1 MYFKKEDVIT
11 ETLCF
16 SYIPVDSDK
25 NALHIA
31 FGTDKNFLFG
41 CAIAITS
48 ILIKNP
54 EQQLAFHI
62 FTDTLNE
69 DSRKRFQALAEQYHT
84 TITLYNVNCEWLKR
98 LPSTKN
104 WSYAIYFRFLVTDYF
119 YQQLDKIIYLDSDI
133 VCNGSLQELAT
144 LDIGENIVAAVA
156 EGERPWWEKCAQR
169 LETLGIKNGYFNS
182 GFLLINLVNWHNY
195 DVTTKTMTMLSDPRI
210 ANRISYPDQDILN
223 MLLPGYIQFL
233 DKKYNTQFSLNYELK
248 CKTGETYL
256 HPITDSTVFIHYI
269 GPTKP
274 WHEWAV
280 YPSSRYFYSA
290 KASSPWSDVPLEKAT
305 SANQLRYS
313 AKHEMHKI
321 KILKSIKHYMLY
333 FIKKINRE

>member
-16 SYIPVDSDK
+16 SYIPVDPDK
-25 NALHIA
+25 NPLNIA

-54 EQQLAFHI
+54 KQQLAFHI

-84 TITLYNVNCEWLKR
+84 TITLYKVNCEWLKR

-133 VCNGSLQELAT
+133 VCNGSLQELTT
-144 LDIGENIVAAVA
+144 LNIGENIVAAVA
-156 EGERPWWEKCAQR
+156 EGESSWWEKCAQR
-169 LETLGIKNGYFNS
+169 LETPSIKNGYFNS
-182 GFLLINLVNWHNY
+182 GFLLINIANWHKH
-195 DVTTKTMTMLSDPRI
+195 DVTTKTMAMLSDPQI

-248 CKTGETYL
+248 CKTGEAYP
-256 HPITDSTVFIHYI
+256 HPITESTVFIHYI

-280 YPSSRYFYSA
+280 YPSSSYFYSA
-290 KASSPWSDVPLEKAT
+290 KESSPWKDVPLEKAT

-321 KILKSIKHYMLY
+321 KILKSIKHYILY